1 MPLDEETEDSF
12 DLLKRLLHAIGIC
25 ARRDKNGYRLVD
37 KFGNMLELY
46 DLKSDVETE
55 NLFFTPKQLVDALIG
70 EKRASEFKVWITGER
85 IKNPFFKCQCKEEV
99 RILLD
104 LLSGSRDH
112 QRRKSFSGGQ

>member
-25 ARRDKNGYRLVD
+25 ARRDKSGRDKSGYEYYRLVD

-46 DLKSDVETE
+46 DLKSDVEIE
-55 NLFFTPKQLVDALIG
+55 NIFFTPKQLVDALIG

-85 IKNPFFKCQCKEEV
+85 IKNPFFKCQNKEEV

-112 QRRKSFSGGQ
+112 

>member
-1 MPLDEETEDSF
+1 MSLDEETEDSF
-12 DLLKRLLHAIGIC
+12 DLLKRLLHAIRIC
-25 ARRDKNGYRLVD
+25 ARRDKSGYEYYRLVD

-46 DLKSDVETE
+46 DLKSDAEIE
-55 NLFFTPKQLVDALIG
+55 NIFFTPKQLVDALIG

-85 IKNPFFKCQCKEEV
+85 IKNPFFKCQNKEEV

-112 QRRKSFSGGQ
+112 